1 MNKFSLIHVA
11 KIFYLH
17 FSLGLYIRLM
27 RFQIHVKWAAFKLL
41 FSLEAWHWKKGGIP
55 PDDRRAITG
64 LAPFGEQ
71 SSFWEN
77 AIRGRRCWGLF
88 EGLRLLIWWR
98 CGVEKKEKE
107 EMCACVCERM
117 PVLKE
122 VKGCL

>member
-55 PDDRRAITG
+55 QDDRRAITG

-71 SSFWEN
+71 SSF
-77 AIRGRRCWGLF
+77 G
-88 EGLRLLIWWR
+88 
-98 CGVEKKEKE
+98 K
-107 EMCACVCERM
+107 MQ
-117 PVLKE
+117 
-122 VKGCL
+122 